1 MIVNAEVED
10 FKIAQGEEI
19 EAITEWCFKV
29 EEQLRKLL
37 DGPKSEHIYGKNEK
51 EQIDFEKDCFNK
63 VTSSQNH
70 R

>member
-51 EQIDFEKDCFNK
+51 RTD
-63 VTSSQNH
+63 
-70 R
+70 RL

>member
-37 DGPKSEHIYGKNEK
+37 DGPKSEPRLAFLHTKML
-51 EQIDFEKDCFNK
+51 
-63 VTSSQNH
+63 VRHSL
-70 R
+70 